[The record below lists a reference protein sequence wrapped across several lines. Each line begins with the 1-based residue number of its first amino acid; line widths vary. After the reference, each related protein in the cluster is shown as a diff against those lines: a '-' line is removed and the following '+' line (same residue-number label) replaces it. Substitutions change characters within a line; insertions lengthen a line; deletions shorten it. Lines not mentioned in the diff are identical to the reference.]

1 MSPSTRQLTFL
12 AAVALAAGACGSNTT
27 TAAKPRADSF
37 VLTEWSVTAP
47 TNTIRAGHVEVTVS
61 NQGHETHELVIVRAD
76 NAAALPKKSDGSVD
90 EGKIPEA
97 DKVGEIA
104 DLRAGQRATK
114 SLDLPAGRYMAI
126 CNIVDQMGMGNRGM
140 GGMGNTGGTSN
151 GGAIHIHYLLGMSTA
166 FTVT

>member
-47 TNTIRAGHVEVTVS
+47 TNTIRAGHVEMTVS

-76 NAAALPKKSDGSVD
+76 NASALQRSPTARST
-90 EGKIPEA
+90 
-97 DKVGEIA
+97 
-104 DLRAGQRATK
+104 RARSQKPTRSARSPDSGRA
-114 SLDLPAGRYMAI
+114 SAPQSR
-126 CNIVDQMGMGNRGM
+126 
-140 GGMGNTGGTSN
+140 
-151 GGAIHIHYLLGMSTA
+151 ST
-166 FTVT
+166 